1 MLKAACDLTD
11 RDCIGVKAATLG
23 IPGNGYFRLPV
34 IAVDYLGGDRV
45 RVRTPNKPIEC
56 TGSTMF
62 AIVEPLEMDTND
74 RAPQFPVK
82 SIRKGRTI
90 E

>member
-11 RDCIGVKAATLG
+11 RDCIGVRASVLG

-34 IAVDYLGGDRV
+34 LGVDYLGGDRV

-56 TGSTMF
+56 RAMAVF
-62 AIVEPLEMDTND
+62 WVVKPLELYTDNLT
-74 RAPQFPVK
+74 PQFPVK
-82 SIRKGRTI
+82 SIHKGRTI